1 LAETHEKKL
10 HSRWLIPVGIG
21 FKGLTHCSS
30 QHKIIPFKTKKKNL
44 FEGEMRDIL
53 FHHIELIDSYISK
66 NFYNISE
73 QSSFIGFNDS

>member
-1 LAETHEKKL
+1 
-10 HSRWLIPVGIG
+10 
-21 FKGLTHCSS
+21 
-30 QHKIIPFKTKKKNL
+30 
-44 FEGEMRDIL
+44 MRDNL